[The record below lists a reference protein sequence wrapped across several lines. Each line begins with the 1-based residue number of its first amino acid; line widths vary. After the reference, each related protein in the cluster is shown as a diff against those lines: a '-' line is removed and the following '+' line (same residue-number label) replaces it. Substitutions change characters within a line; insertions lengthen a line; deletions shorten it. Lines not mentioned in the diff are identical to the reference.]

1 MFNVDQLAARPT
13 KTEVEEMFKQLL
25 EESKRNEPPDDGAAA
40 EQNAKLLGKVGDF
53 FWEFI
58 SNNVSQ

>member
-25 EESKRNEPPDDGAAA
+25 EEGKRNEPPDDGAAA

-53 FWEFI
+53 F
-58 SNNVSQ
+58 